1 MAISIVLLITCTVCV
16 NLMYRT
22 TNELISIA
30 SSAAQ
35 TLPNDMEATA
45 QQLQEFE
52 KLWQRTEPKWQF
64 IAIHSDL
71 ENVSQTLLEAQDA
84 LITGDADTAKHACD
98 LLPKML
104 ESIIR
109 KELPTL
115 GNIF

>member
-1 MAISIVLLITCTVCV
+1 
-16 NLMYRT
+16 MYRT

-35 TLPNDMEATA
+35 TLPNDLGTA
-45 QQLQEFE
+45 AQHLEEFE

-71 ENVSQTLLEAQDA
+71 ENVSRTLLEAQDA
-84 LITGDADTAKHACD
+84 LIMGDVENAKRACD
-98 LLPKML
+98 LLPEML